1 MPKIVKDMR
10 KFRLGIVLNMRRLG
24 YSLTEVGNTLG
35 ITRERVRQIIK
46 KDVGDNLSIDKKK

>member
-46 KDVGDNLSIDKKK
+46 KNVGNNLSIDKKK